1 MALGATDMILGFL
14 GWQLYKA
21 WKKGNGKKTQPP
33 WPQEQPIAPGLAK
46 DPTAPIPPG
55 VTLTPEQETAYQKK
69 KLDAEV
75 AAAKKK
81 AAGDKKAQAD
91 IAAREK
97 AAKKALRDRELDI
110 AEARARAAGDTAKA
124 DAIAM
129 QRAQG

>member
-21 WKKGNGKKTQPP
+21 WKGGKKTAPP
-33 WPQEQPIAPGLAK
+33 WPQEGGKPGSK

-81 AAGDKKAQAD
+81 AGKDKAAQAD

-110 AEARARAAGDTAKA
+110 AEARARAAGDNAKA

>member
-14 GWQLYKA
+14 GWQLYKQ
-21 WKKGNGKKTQPP
+21 WKGGKKVKPP
-33 WPQEQPIAPGLAK
+33 WPQEGTKPAPGLSK

-81 AAGDKKAQAD
+81 AGKDKAAQAD

-110 AEARARAAGDTAKA
+110 AEARARAAGDNAKA

>member
-21 WKKGNGKKTQPP
+21 WKKGGGKTKPP
-33 WPQEQPIAPGLAK
+33 WPQEQPVAPGLSK